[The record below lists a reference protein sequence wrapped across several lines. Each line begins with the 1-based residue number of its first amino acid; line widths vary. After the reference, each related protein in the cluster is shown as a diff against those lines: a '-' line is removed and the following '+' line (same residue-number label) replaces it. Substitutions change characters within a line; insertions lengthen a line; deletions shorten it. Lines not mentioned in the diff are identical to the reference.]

1 MYFLSNLCTFCVI
14 SFFNGVNLGVYCEK
28 LRTYCVRFCWNVW
41 INSVKCKRFSLVYS
55 HYKPFMPFWCKLAN
69 VTNSAF
75 FGLIFLPQK
84 LCLCNLFDKYQVCVQ
99 PKQERNPD
107 LCIKSWIC
115 DIVFRFRFFI
125 QPHICKCGTFP
136 GFWYFCR
143 FSRFLS
149 APPLQVWYFSRSEFA
164 ACNTRTPSNTMFFIG
179 WSWEKFSIAILNL
192 QKNHS

>member
-84 LCLCNLFDKYQVCVQ
+84 QISSLCATETREKSRSMHKVMKLWNCFWIQV
-99 PKQERNPD
+99 
-107 LCIKSWIC
+107 
-115 DIVFRFRFFI
+115 F
-125 QPHICKCGTFP
+125 H
-136 GFWYFCR
+136 
-143 FSRFLS
+143 S
-149 APPLQVWYFSRSEFA
+149 APYLQVWYFSRFLVFLQVFQVFVSPTFA
-164 ACNTRTPSNTMFFIG
+164 SVVFFQVWIRRLQHSNAV
-179 WSWEKFSIAILNL
+179 KHNVLHRLILRNVL
-192 QKNHS
+192 HCHIKVTKSLL